1 MLPIYEYYICKRFQE
16 EDMWDKAKHMGF
28 DYIYQQT
35 ADFIAVIMVIKGYN
49 YLGGMKFTI
58 NVDPTWPSLLC
69 SQFV

>member
-1 MLPIYEYYICKRFQE
+1 MLSFYEYYICKRIQ
-16 EDMWDKAKHMGF
+16 EDMWDKAKLMGF

-58 NVDPTWPSLLC
+58 YVDPT
-69 SQFV
+69 